1 MDRACMIIIHIY
13 ALQDVDHKFYKRS
26 NHAND
31 LILLKK
37 KNIYLQTLTFVN

>member
-37 KNIYLQTLTFVN
+37 KKYLSTDINFC